1 MMPCPARP
9 PGANYRAPPLP
20 PASADEVVRELAL
33 AWASLAAVRGSPSG
47 QRRVT
52 VLRPFAF

>member
-20 PASADEVVRELAL
+20 PAPADEVVRELAQ

>member
-9 PGANYRAPPLP
+9 TGANYPPPP
-20 PASADEVVRELAL
+20 PAAPADAALRELAA
-33 AWASLAAVRGSPSG
+33 AWAILAAARGSPSG